1 MKIVE
6 FNFLRKIEA
15 SYDAIIWN
23 YWDHE
28 HLCIAHEGYTDSK
41 ILYEDNKVA
50 VYFLDFKIPIF
61 SFLTSKSLNFMYLQD
76 RNTIKTFN
84 VGLFGLFSETTI
96 KINEVN
102 NAECELKINYKFY
115 LRGWLKILKPFLGKM
130 TESWNEKVWNED
142 LNLKKRRTKLINLGF
157 KDFIGMT
164 QYSEKIQELELPIK
178 RHKDSPVNIKKNL

>member
-1 MKIVE
+1 MKIIE

-50 VYFLDFKIPIF
+50 VNFLDFKIPIF

-102 NAECELKINYKFY
+102 NSECELQINYKFY
-115 LRGWLKILKPFLGKM
+115 LRGWLKILQPFLGKM
-130 TESWNEKVWNED
+130 AESWNQKVWNED

-164 QYSEKIQELELPIK
+164 QFSEKIQELELPIK
-178 RHKDSPVNIKKNL
+178 RHKDSPVNIKKN